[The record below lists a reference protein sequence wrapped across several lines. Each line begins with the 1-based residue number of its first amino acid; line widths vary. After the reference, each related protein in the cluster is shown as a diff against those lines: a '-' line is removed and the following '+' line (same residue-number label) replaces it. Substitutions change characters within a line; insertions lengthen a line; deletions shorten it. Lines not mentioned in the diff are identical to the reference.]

1 MYIWYFWQGNHH
13 TYGHIRCVCTVLANP
28 NYNATTRLC
37 SLLVCLH
44 YAFAF
49 CQCTCWQA
57 YVHAPTACVLA
68 LHSVLSVHVLA
79 GLCVRTHCL
88 RACITQCFVCICAGR
103 LVHTHPLLACLHYI
117 VFCQYMCWQAYVYA
131 PTACVLALHSV
142 LSVYVLAGLC
152 VRTHCFI

>member
-103 LVHTHPLLACLHYI
+103 LVRTHSLLYLTLLTITPPTTHH
-117 VFCQYMCWQAYVYA
+117 A
-131 PTACVLALHSV
+131 PTTRMPPQPCTP
-142 LSVYVLAGLC
+142 
-152 VRTHCFI
+152 VRLDVIPSSLVS